1 LPIYN
6 LLNRL
11 LRAIFF
17 VQDNRKG
24 VIILRRILDKSNMT
38 EADWQAYR
46 EKQKGI
52 GGSDV
57 ATILGLNPY
66 KTAFTLWLE
75 KTGQIEP
82 PNLSGNQ
89 AIEWGNILEPV
100 IREKFAKET
109 GFEVFENHWVMQHE
123 LFDFMVANIDGE
135 VIDPQFKGERG
146 VLEIKTAGERM
157 KDQWNDGPPH
167 HYMLQI
173 QHYLAV
179 LDYSYAYVAVLI
191 SGQTFKF
198 FLIERDDYVIHQI
211 IQAEKDFMEMVE
223 NNIAP
228 EISGHRADTEYLAN
242 EFPED
247 NGETGELDRALE
259 AFALRYSEIQKQ
271 AKLLQEEADYLK
283 NKIKLQAKNF
293 KILKSSEIKI
303 NMPTIKKVSF
313 NTKQFEK
320 DHPDLYEEYQ
330 NKETI
335 YRSFIVTV

>member
-1 LPIYN
+1 M
-6 LLNRL
+6 
-11 LRAIFF
+11 
-17 VQDNRKG
+17 
-24 VIILRRILDKSNMT
+24 RRILDKSNMT
-38 EADWQAYR
+38 PEDWQAYR

-109 GFEVFENHWVMQHE
+109 GFEVFENNWVMQHE
-123 LFDFMVANIDGE
+123 LHDFMVANIDGE

-157 KDQWNDGPPH
+157 KDQWTDGPPH

-191 SGQTFKF
+191 SGQTFKY
-198 FLIERDDYVIHQI
+198 FLIERDDYVIHQV
-211 IQAEKDFMEMVE
+211 IQAENEFMEMVE
-223 NNIAP
+223 KNIAP
-228 EISGHRADTEYLAN
+228 EISGHKADTEYLAGA
-242 EFPED
+242 FPED
-247 NGETGELDRALE
+247 NGEIGELDGDLE
-259 AFALRYSEIQKQ
+259 AFALRYSTVQKQ
-271 AKLLQEEADYLK
+271 IKALQEEADYIK
-283 NKIKLQAKNF
+283 NKIKLQAKDF
-293 KILKSSEIKI
+293 RILKSDMIKI

-313 NTKQFEK
+313 NTKQFEL
-320 DHPDLYEEYQ
+320 DHPDLYEKYK
-330 NKETI
+330 NKETN

>member
-1 LPIYN
+1 
-6 LLNRL
+6 
-11 LRAIFF
+11 
-17 VQDNRKG
+17 
-24 VIILRRILDKSNMT
+24 VIILRKILDKSNMT

-123 LFDFMVANIDGE
+123 LHDFMLANIDGE

-157 KDQWNDGPPH
+157 KDQWTDGPPH

-191 SGQTFKF
+191 SGQIFKY
-198 FLIERDDYVIHQI
+198 FLIERDDYVIHQV
-211 IQAEKDFMEMVE
+211 IQAENEFMEMVE
-223 NNIAP
+223 RNIAP
-228 EISGHRADTEYLAN
+228 EISGHRADTEYLAGA
-242 EFPED
+242 FPED
-247 NGETGELDRALE
+247 NGETGELDGDLE
-259 AFALRYSEIQKQ
+259 AFALRYSTVQKQ
-271 AKLLQEEADYLK
+271 IKALQEEADYIK
-283 NKIKLQAKNF
+283 NKIKLQAKEF
-293 KILKSSEIKI
+293 RILKSSVIKI

-313 NTKQFEK
+313 NTKQFEL
-320 DHPDLYEEYQ
+320 DHPDLYEKYK
-330 NKETI
+330 NKETN

>member
-1 LPIYN
+1 
-6 LLNRL
+6 
-11 LRAIFF
+11 
-17 VQDNRKG
+17 
-24 VIILRRILDKSNMT
+24 VIILKKILDKSNMT

-109 GFEVFENHWVMQHE
+109 GFEVLENHWVMQHE
-123 LFDFMVANIDGE
+123 LHDFMVANIDGE

-157 KDQWNDGPPH
+157 KDQWTDGPPH

-191 SGQTFKF
+191 SGQTFKY

-211 IQAEKDFMEMVE
+211 IQAENEFMEMVE
-223 NNIAP
+223 RNIAP
-228 EISGHRADTEYLAN
+228 EISGHRADTEYLADA
-242 EFPED
+242 FPED
-247 NGETGELDRALE
+247 NGEIGELDETLE
-259 AFALRYSEIQKQ
+259 AFALRYSTVQKQ
-271 AKLLQEEADYLK
+271 IKALQEEADYIK
-283 NKIKLQAKNF
+283 NKIKLQAKEF
-293 KILKSSEIKI
+293 RILKSSAIKI

-313 NTKQFEK
+313 NTKQFEL
-320 DHPDLYEEYQ
+320 DHPDLYEKYK
-330 NKETI
+330 NKETN
-335 YRSFIVTV
+335 YRSFIVTT